1 MTQYLELL
9 KFHNDWYF
17 QLFSKCTW

>member
-9 KFHNDWYF
+9 KFHKDWYF
-17 QLFSKCTW
+17 QLFSKCTL